1 MKLLGRFT
9 LEYRKSIYTKVLL
22 SILIALIIIIFLME
36 MSNFYVLKQYRQR
49 AEEMYQN
56 SLELYSGFWA
66 DKLRTVNNSL
76 LSVISYD
83 GGEEYNNI
91 CESEDRLLV
100 ETSKIELLDK
110 LIDIAN
116 MHDNQVCLFAYVPER
131 SIFIRSAGHAG
142 NYAEN
147 LENEKSVKGY
157 IEEENIRNGNNWSLM
172 ESGGKYYF
180 LQIYHMFNGYV
191 GAYVECNIILED
203 MMSGSKASEAAAI
216 LDGSDAVITS
226 IGKELDYSTAVVFKD
241 ELQQTA
247 YNLGAIVSQTKLYS
261 ERDYLWLLTVCA
273 ILIGCII
280 ILSVLQFQK
289 KVVFSPLNRLKNAME
304 AFSEGHTE
312 VRLQDY
318 PRNNEIKVLYETF
331 NHMAGQIMKLKIDI
345 YENMLDKQ
353 RIQSSFLRVQ
363 IQPHFYTNILN
374 LIYGLAE
381 VKDYEGIQELAVY
394 MSRYF
399 RYLLSTK
406 NDFVKLQQEMDCIR
420 DYVKIQQI
428 RYPDCL
434 ALSLVCEE
442 DSREELIPPLL
453 LQTFI
458 ENSIKHNIT
467 LVPVLH
473 IQISVRKHPYH
484 LAFSIADNGIG
495 FRQEVLMKL
504 NAGEDIEENGRHI
517 GIVNVK
523 KRLEL
528 LYPDK
533 ANIRIRNRGQGAVVY
548 IRIPQRKEE

>member
-1 MKLLGRFT
+1 MSILKRISMD
-9 LEYRKSIYTKVLL
+9 YRKSIYTKVLL
-22 SILIALIIIIFLME
+22 SILLALIIIIFLME
-36 MSNFYVLKQYRQR
+36 TSNFYVLKQYRQR

-66 DKLRTVNNSL
+66 DKLRTINNSL
-76 LSVISYD
+76 LSIISYD

-91 CESEDRLLV
+91 CESEDSLLV
-100 ETSKIELLDK
+100 ETSKMELLDK

-131 SIFIRSAGHAG
+131 SIFIRSAGHWG
-142 NYAEN
+142 NYSEN
-147 LENEKSVKGY
+147 LENENSVKNY
-157 IEEENIRNGNNWSLM
+157 IEEEKIGNSNNWKLM
-172 ESGGKYYF
+172 ESENKFYF
-180 LQIYHMFNGYV
+180 IQIYHMFNGYV
-191 GAYVECNIILED
+191 GAYVECSIILED
-203 MMSGSKASEAAAI
+203 MMSGSKAAEAAAI
-216 LDGSDAVITS
+216 LDGNGRVITS
-226 IGKELDYSTAVVFKD
+226 NGKDLDYSTAVVFKD
-241 ELQQTA
+241 KLRQTE
-247 YNLGAIVSQTKLYS
+247 YSLGAIVSQTKLYS
-261 ERDYLWLLTVCA
+261 EQDYLCLLTVCA

-280 ILSVLQFQK
+280 ILSLIQFQK
-289 KVVFSPLNRLKNAME
+289 KVVFSPLNRLKDAME

-312 VRLQDY
+312 VRLQEY

-406 NDFVKLQQEMDCIR
+406 NDYVKLQQEIECIR

-434 ALSLVCEE
+434 DFTLECER
-442 DSREELIPPLL
+442 DNGEELIPPLL

-467 LVPVLH
+467 LVSMLH
-473 IQISVRKHPYH
+473 IHITVRKYPDH
-484 LAFSIADNGIG
+484 LVFSIEDNGIG
-495 FRQEVLMKL
+495 FKQEVLKKL
-504 NAGEDIEENGRHI
+504 NSEEDIEENGRHI

-523 KRLEL
+523 NRLEL
-528 LYPDK
+528 LYRDK
-533 ANIRIRNRGQGAVVY
+533 AKIRIQNKEQGAVVY
-548 IRIPQRKEE
+548 IRLPQRKEV